1 MVVPNQQ
8 KRDGLTIDKRL
19 VFLAAAGA
27 LVTIPEPRDTVV
39 VRPLDIEAELH
50 RAGKDFL
57 MVLSVPPRSMALGET
72 LAYQID
78 ARSSGG
84 NIKYKLESG
93 PEGMTVSDDGLV
105 QWTPASRPPDGAATG
120 VVSVAAGARAVKH
133 AMTIDVRPPAD
144 LSGQAEGGPPPGAWS
159 PEKPPSKPAGNLV
172 MKLPAKYDDVCAG
185 GGGRFL
191 VFSLASLHKLAVFD
205 VRTARVV
212 GYVPADGSHCL
223 FAAGAEK
230 LVVLDC
236 DQQQIQRFDLQT
248 QKLEATHHLSLDGS
262 AVAAAMGNASRG
274 PVLIAEQA
282 AKRPFHVELLDLET
296 LQPPDYQITRQ
307 DNFQTTAVTYL
318 RASGDG
324 RVFGV
329 WRGNTAPTGLQTLLI
344 HGNEL
349 RPFSVRNSSAGW
361 VVPDETG
368 GWVYTAVGMFTDEL
382 AEVGSREA
390 PDRGFG
396 APIPALCGPFFA
408 RVEYAPMTST
418 KIKTPAT
425 ITVHVVG
432 EQQPLATL
440 SDMPIRCADW
450 RGGLATNSERGPMT
464 LDKQVWLVP
473 NENVLAV
480 LPEERDSVVLRR
492 LDVQEELRKWD
503 KDCLVLTT
511 LPPRFVAVGQTF
523 EHQFGDTIQT
533 GKRLLQTRLGPGRH
547 GPFGKRVAALAGQGP
562 ACGRHGHRGLHGERC
577 RRSRGLADFYDPRR
591 GLGGRARRFR
601 GDRPGGRR

>member
-1 MVVPNQQ
+1 MVARKAAVQAGGEP
-8 KRDGLTIDKRL
+8 RHE
-19 VFLAAAGA
+19 AAG
-27 LVTIPEPRDTVV
+27 E
-39 VRPLDIEAELH
+39 VR
-50 RAGKDFL
+50 RRF
-57 MVLSVPPRSMALGET
+57 
-72 LAYQID
+72 
-78 ARSSGG
+78 
-84 NIKYKLESG
+84 
-93 PEGMTVSDDGLV
+93 
-105 QWTPASRPPDGAATG
+105 
-120 VVSVAAGARAVKH
+120 
-133 AMTIDVRPPAD
+133 
-144 LSGQAEGGPPPGAWS
+144 
-159 PEKPPSKPAGNLV
+159 
-172 MKLPAKYDDVCAG
+172 AG

-223 FAAGAEK
+223 FAAGAGK

-262 AVAAAMGNASRG
+262 TVAAAMGNASRG
-274 PVLIAEQA
+274 PVLIAGQA

-307 DNFQTTAVTYL
+307 DNFQNH
-318 RASGDG
+318 RGDLPAGVG
-324 RVFGV
+324 RRPRV
-329 WRGNTAPTGLQTLLI
+329 RRLAGNTAPTGLQTLLI

-390 PDRGFG
+390 PDRGF
-396 APIPALCGPFFA
+396 AHDPALCGPFSQL
-408 RVEYAPMTST
+408 EYAPMTST

-450 RGGLATNSERGPMT
+450 RGGLATNSG
-464 LDKQVWLVP
+464 
-473 NENVLAV
+473 AV
-480 LPEERDSVVLRR
+480 R
-492 LDVQEELRKWD
+492 
-503 KDCLVLTT
+503 
-511 LPPRFVAVGQTF
+511 
-523 EHQFGDTIQT
+523 
-533 GKRLLQTRLGPGRH
+533 
-547 GPFGKRVAALAGQGP
+547 
-562 ACGRHGHRGLHGERC
+562 
-577 RRSRGLADFYDPRR
+577 
-591 GLGGRARRFR
+591 
-601 GDRPGGRR
+601 